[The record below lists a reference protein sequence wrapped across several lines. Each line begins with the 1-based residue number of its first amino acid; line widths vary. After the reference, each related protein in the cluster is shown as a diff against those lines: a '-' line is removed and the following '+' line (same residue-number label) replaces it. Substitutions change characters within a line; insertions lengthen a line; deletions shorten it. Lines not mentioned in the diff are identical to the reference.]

1 MHREEGVSM
10 TEPNNRELNDKI
22 SDIREWL
29 VRIDTKVDFFND
41 VKYMAERAE
50 KKADEALLKA
60 EDNAEDI
67 EKLTLNV
74 ESGFAGIKK
83 VAMWAIGLAISIAI
97 GLAGL
102 IISLF

>member
-1 MHREEGVSM
+1 M

-41 VKYMAERAE
+41 VKYTAERAE

-60 EDNAEDI
+60 DDNAEDI
-67 EKLTLNV
+67 ANLTKNV
-74 ESGFAGIKK
+74 DQGFAGIKK
-83 VAMWAIGLAISIAI
+83 VAMWAIGLAITIAI

-102 IISLF
+102 IVSLF